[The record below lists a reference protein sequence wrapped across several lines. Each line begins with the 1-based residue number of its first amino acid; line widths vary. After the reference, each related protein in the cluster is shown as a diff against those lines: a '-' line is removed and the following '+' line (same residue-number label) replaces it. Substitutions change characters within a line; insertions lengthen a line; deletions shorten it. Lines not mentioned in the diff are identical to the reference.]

1 MSTDRDE
8 RSRGETSGTEP
19 SVSASLEHLVA
30 GSQGV
35 ISKRIDLA
43 LLEARELFSR
53 SLESAVLVVAAMVL
67 AGAAWFA
74 GVGALVLY
82 VVADAGPIVRLAAF
96 GLANGAG
103 AIALALLARRRIRPP
118 AAVVSNG
125 SPPEGR
131 REQLLMDG
139 EGDRGRN

>member
-8 RSRGETSGTEP
+8 GSRGETSGTEP

-35 ISKRIDLA
+35 IAKRIDLA

-53 SLESAVLVVAAMVL
+53 SLESAALVVSAMVL
-67 AGAAWFA
+67 AAAAWFA

-82 VVADAGPIVRLAAF
+82 VGADAGPIVRLAAF

-103 AIALALLARRRIRPP
+103 AIALALLARRQIRPP
-118 AAVVSNG
+118 AAVASNG
-125 SPPEGR
+125 SPPERR
-131 REQLLMDG
+131 RERLLMDG
-139 EGDRGRN
+139 EGDRGRY